1 MPFDVARV
9 QPTKPPEPNPS
20 SDRLGKKL
28 SLSTK
33 VADIYTHPA
42 GLREELQGSLGTFPL
57 HRFWGPGTSIESSKW
72 TADAAVQVDKEHDP
86 TLTLIYLP
94 HLDYSLQKYGPPPP
108 PPSPLSDGGGGGKG
122 GSSPDD
128 PDGRV
133 LKDLKEIDG
142 VLEGLVSY
150 YESDAVGARVVILS
164 EYAISRVERP
174 VYLNRVLRAEGLVQ
188 VRTENGGETLD
199 CGECRAFALC
209 DHQVCVCV
217 CVCFIYYR
225 KVQVSHARLEEGAV
239 PFFLYLVSSSWY
251 LCLYVLLLVGHTGEW
266 PRRNYSQKFD
276 VWKK

>member
-1 MPFDVARV
+1 MQIFSSLVVDDCSRQLPLDPLFALRSVSPVGCIIQR
-9 QPTKPPEPNPS
+9 PEPPEPIVSGKHS
-20 SDRLGKKL
+20 SRSK
-28 SLSTK
+28 K

-108 PPSPLSDGGGGGKG
+108 TLSIDGGGGKG

-133 LKDLKEIDG
+133 LKDLEEIDG

-150 YESDAVGARVVILS
+150 YESEAVGARVVILS
-164 EYAISRVERP
+164 EYAISRVDRP

-217 CVCFIYYR
+217 CLPE
-225 KVQVSHARLEEGAV
+225 S
-239 PFFLYLVSSSWY
+239 
-251 LCLYVLLLVGHTGEW
+251 
-266 PRRNYSQKFD
+266 
-276 VWKK
+276 